1 MDAPLDLFGA
11 SRAELI
17 ARIGQLRDEN
27 ADLRQEQ
34 ARLQAQVAT
43 QQAELA
49 RLTERVGALLAVLE
63 GPAGDEPP
71 SRPTT
76 MPGLKPAGT
85 RRLSSPPPPARK
97 RRAHG

>member
-43 QQAELA
+43 QQADLA
-49 RLTERVGALLAVLE
+49 RLTERVGALLTALE
-63 GPAGDEPP
+63 SPDGSDPPRPTGMPGVKPVARGGPA
-71 SRPTT
+71 
-76 MPGLKPAGT
+76 PA
-85 RRLSSPPPPARK
+85 SPPPRK
-97 RRAHG
+97 QRA